1 MKHRL
6 EQLAGVAKR
15 DGRSYGNCFHLG
27 CGKQRRPYF
36 GSQSREAGHHCAE
49 IYFKDWLSNHLD
61 PATDI
66 QLDNLVKVIRREQL
80 NLVCISIRVGLRRT
94 STGVDRVH
102 PK

>member
-1 MKHRL
+1 MKQRL

-15 DGRSYGNCFHLG
+15 DGPRIGIVSTWDVENNAVRILAA
-27 CGKQRRPYF
+27 
-36 GSQSREAGHHCAE
+36 SLRETGHHCAE

-80 NLVCISIRVGLRRT
+80 NLVCISIRASLRFQRVL
-94 STGVDRVH
+94 SVDAN
-102 PK
+102 